1 MKLDFNEI
9 SEVTIPSMNGGEG
22 QVIAK
27 MDVNECGRFVECI
40 IPPNS
45 SIGYHK
51 QESNDDINFIVSG
64 EGIAICDDVE
74 EILKPGVCHIC
85 PKGSSHSITNTGS
98 GDLIFF
104 TVVPTR

>member
-1 MKLDFNEI
+1 MYN
-9 SEVTIPSMNGGEG
+9 SS
-22 QVIAK
+22 Q
-27 MDVNECGRFVECI
+27 
-40 IPPNS
+40 S

-104 TVVPTR
+104 TVVPTRWKIHHNFHNSNYKDFHNNFQ